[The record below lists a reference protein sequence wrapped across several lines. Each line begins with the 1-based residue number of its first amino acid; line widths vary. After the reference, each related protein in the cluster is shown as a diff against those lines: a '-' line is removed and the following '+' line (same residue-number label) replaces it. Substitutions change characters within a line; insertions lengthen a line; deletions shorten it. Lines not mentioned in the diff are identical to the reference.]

1 MVVLA
6 IFHYDGGKTSL
17 TSPECLPLKGKAETG
32 FVKQEILLPTP
43 CFTFKMGKVSFGF
56 WWWSFSMPNLFP
68 QPVRGK
74 SPLGG
79 NTQQP
84 SQDILLLS
92 SDGRYFRFS
101 FKSRYP
107 LYSRYLGY
115 SRHTIGVLDI
125 LDNKCSGKYCCLT
138 TRLTLS
144 FSRPFRVNRPLATLL
159 NIRIKCIVL
168 FCSDIYVDVYF

>member
-1 MVVLA
+1 MIVLA
-6 IFHYDGGKTSL
+6 ILHWDGGKTSL
-17 TSPECLPLKGKAETG
+17 TSPECLPLKGNAETRL
-32 FVKQEILLPTP
+32 VKQEILLPTP
-43 CFTFKMGKVSFGF
+43 CFTFKMGKISFGF

-107 LYSRYLGY
+107 GY
-115 SRHTIGVLDI
+115 SRHAIGVLDI
-125 LDNKCSGKYCCLT
+125 QDNIHSGKYCCLT

-144 FSRPFRVNRPLATLL
+144 FSRPFRLNRPLATLL
-159 NIRIKCIVL
+159 NIHIKCIVL
-168 FCSDIYVDVYF
+168 FCFDICADVYF